1 MSLAQRS
8 SSLSVVALAAVLLGG
23 CSGDAAET
31 TAATTAPAPAD
42 AVATAEPISL
52 TWSVG
57 GLHCDGC
64 VQGVTQTVA
73 AIPGVSQCDVSL
85 EEGRMVVA
93 VDSEDTGTRVAEAVR
108 GMNYTVAR
116 LPDAPSAAAPAEP
129 AGEG

>member
-31 TAATTAPAPAD
+31 TATTAPAPA
-42 AVATAEPISL
+42 AAAATAEPISL

-93 VDSEDTGTRVAEAVR
+93 VDSEATGTRVAEAVR

-116 LPDAPSAAAPAEP
+116 LPEAAPAEP

>member
-1 MSLAQRS
+1 MSRILRQ
-8 SSLSVVALAAVLLGG
+8 SSLTAAALAAALLSG

-31 TAATTAPAPAD
+31 TATTTTAPAPAD

-73 AIPGVSQCDVSL
+73 AIPGVSQCEVSL
-85 EEGRMVVA
+85 EAGRMVVA
-93 VDSEDTGTRVAEAVR
+93 VDSEATGNRVAEAVR

-116 LPDAPSAAAPAEP
+116 LPEAAPAEP